1 MKESWETGRLYLNYA
16 ARKNRA
22 FDTVYWKYLDEKVFG
37 RRPKGASVNEMWKTR
52 LQFLGERERAAME
65 PFVAKK
71 MAESK
76 ERILIDDCDPK
87 TLKAV

>member
-1 MKESWETGRLYLNYA
+1 MEDKTS
-16 ARKNRA
+16 
-22 FDTVYWKYLDEKVFG
+22 VF
-37 RRPKGASVNEMWKTR
+37 
-52 LQFLGERERAAME
+52 GERERAAME